1 MPDTRAQPG
10 GDDLDHLIGRL
21 YRYALAIRH
30 DPAAAEDAV
39 HDALVRVCEKGGP
52 WDEAYLR
59 RAVRHRAMDSV
70 KSDSRRIRRERERT
84 PVRSDAEFESHSDEG
99 DADLA
104 AALSSLRPIERE
116 AIYLAVVEG
125 LATKHVAA
133 AMGRP
138 RGSVLS
144 LIHRAKLRLGEALA
158 HAAGNHG
165 HE

>member
-1 MPDTRAQPG
+1 MPDTQAQPG
-10 GDDLDHLIGRL
+10 GDDLDHMIGRL

-52 WDEAYLR
+52 WEEAYLR

-70 KSDSRRIRRERERT
+70 KSDSRRIRREREHA
-84 PVRSDAEFESHSDEG
+84 PVHSEAVLDSRGEC

-138 RGSVLS
+138 RGSILS
-144 LIHRAKLRLGEALA
+144 LIHRAKLRLGQALA
-158 HAAGNHG
+158 HAAGNHR